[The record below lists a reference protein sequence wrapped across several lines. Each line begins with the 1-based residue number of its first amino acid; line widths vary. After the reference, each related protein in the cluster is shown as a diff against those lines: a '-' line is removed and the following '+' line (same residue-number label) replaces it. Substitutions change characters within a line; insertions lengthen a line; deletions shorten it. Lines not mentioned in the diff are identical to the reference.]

1 MRNLRRNKR
10 RLYLCQKYI
19 DDNKMDKFRE
29 PILIHENYLPTNS
42 EGDLI
47 SMGMDYPMYL
57 RIKPEISKKDLFHEG
72 DRFYIFVEPP
82 ETYDDMCKDADY
94 EIYKKPMYHLDS
106 MEIMLYRRSG
116 ERDEYTDYD

>member
-10 RLYLCQKYI
+10 KLYLCQKYEENGI
-19 DDNKMDKFRE
+19 DKYRE
-29 PILIHENYLPTNS
+29 PILIRENYLPTNS

-47 SMGMDYPMYL
+47 SIGMDYPMYL
-57 RIKPEISKKDLFHEG
+57 RMKPEISKKDLFHEG
-72 DRFYIFVEPP
+72 DRFYIYTTPP
-82 ETYDDMCKDADY
+82 ETHDEMCKDADY

-116 ERDEYTDYD
+116 DRNEFTDYD